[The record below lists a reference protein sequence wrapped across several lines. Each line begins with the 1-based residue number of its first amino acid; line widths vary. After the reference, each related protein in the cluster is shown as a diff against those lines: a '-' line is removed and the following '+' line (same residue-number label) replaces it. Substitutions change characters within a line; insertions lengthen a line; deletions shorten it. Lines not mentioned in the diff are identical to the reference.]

1 MEREDTSTV
10 HLYFENGGITW
21 SHEEKEHDF
30 KIVRPE
36 NYMELNNLINEKG
49 LSVKDLTLILETI
62 ALKSL

>member
-1 MEREDTSTV
+1 MEQGDTSII
-10 HLYFENGGITW
+10 HLYFEDEKITW
-21 SHEEKEHDF
+21 GREEKDHDF

-36 NYMELNNLINEKG
+36 NYIELNNLINEKG